1 MCFSNRNNNG
11 VESPILEYQDYWD
24 KWHKQWFDNCSANP
38 QLLDSIND
46 WIIPTDKGGNDN
58 PIWQYFPEPY
68 WGNPNSDKLFGVFL
82 NINPGGGGASQD
94 ILLRDQ
100 DNSNPFNSY
109 KKNKHSYSETI
120 KELSNITDYKTTEWM
135 QKWRVNWMREVLE
148 NQSINVSNIFCA
160 ELIPWHTKKKSDIS
174 DYAVK
179 NDIPDL
185 INNSVIIPLSK
196 ISNSDSVVKEMKGK
210 VIVRSSLILDILN
223 SIYSIKPDTIK
234 ISDIENYAIVD
245 DIDTKSSKQKLL
257 SKFNSYLTI
266 FKIDETSFYVFSGG
280 SNSALPNP
288 DFKVLSVGQNKTNR
302 KTGISLKEFMKS

>member
-179 NDIPDL
+179 NAIPDL

-210 VIVRSSLILDILN
+210 IIVRSSLILDILN
-223 SIYSIKPDTIK
+223 SIYSIKPNSIK

>member
-68 WGNPNSDKLFGVFL
+68 WGNPNSDKLFGIFL
-82 NINPGGGGASQD
+82 NINPGGGGASQN

-100 DNSNPFNSY
+100 DDSNPFNSY
-109 KKNKHSYSETI
+109 KKNEHSYSETI
-120 KELSNITDYKTTEWM
+120 KELSKITDYKTTEWM
-135 QKWRVNWMREVLE
+135 QKWRVNWLREVLV

-179 NDIPDL
+179 NAIPDL

-210 VIVRSSLILDILN
+210 IIVRSSLILDILN
-223 SIYSIKPDTIK
+223 SIYSIKPNSIK

>member
-1 MCFSNRNNNG
+1 MNVIN
-11 VESPILEYQDYWD
+11 EYVAYWD
-24 KWHKQWFDNCSANP
+24 EWHKQWFDNCSSNP
-38 QLLDSIND
+38 SLLDSINE

-68 WGNPNSDKLFGVFL
+68 WGNPNSDKLFGIFL
-82 NINPGGGGASQD
+82 NINPGGGGASQN

-100 DNSNPFNSY
+100 DDSNPFNSY
-109 KKNKHSYSETI
+109 KKNEHSYSETI
-120 KELSNITDYKTTEWM
+120 KELSKITDYKTTEWM
-135 QKWRVNWMREVLE
+135 QKWRVNWLREVLV

-179 NDIPDL
+179 NAIPDL

-210 VIVRSSLILDILN
+210 IIVRSSLILDILN
-223 SIYSIKPDTIK
+223 SIYSIKPNSIK